1 MSEKL
6 LRELEEHEA
15 LMNTVIEPKPL
26 TPQEERRETIAAMA
40 IGAFLGYLITEVI
53 FAGYR

>member
-40 IGAFLGYLITEVI
+40 IGAFLGYLVCEVI